1 MNKRLCN
8 TILFIYY
15 LIAVFILNL
24 TMRKSFINN
33 YIRNTIIAFVILAI
47 IFFILLIIFKIIDK
61 KTIVKFATIT
71 EPTIEFEDLYS
82 KLYVLYVKKLEKL
95 KKQTIIFAI
104 ISIIF
109 FVAFIFI
116 PNAIIKIISFIIAL
130 SFVIV
135 FVMYK
140 NKYKTEYKNQI
151 VHQFVKLFNNKLDYS
166 STTSDSLIKEN
177 FRRANFTIEPYNTFS
192 SDDYIKGY
200 LDENIFIRM
209 ADINVKRNVESG
221 KSSYT
226 VSIFQ
231 GIFAFTTSTKNINAY
246 IKISKNDLNLL
257 YDDKNSIEMDN
268 SEFEKYFDV
277 NSENKI
283 LTMRILTHDVM
294 NTLVEFYKKYNLPF
308 EIVLRDNIIYLR
320 FFTGPMFEP
329 KIFGKSLDK
338 DLIFT
343 HYCILNFIM
352 DVSKNINKVLQE
364 IEI

>member
-1 MNKRLCN
+1 MHKKIYQIIT
-8 TILFIYY
+8 TIY
-15 LIAVFILNL
+15 LLISIFILNNSL
-24 TMRKSFINN
+24 RHSIKTKSTTN
-33 YIRNTIIAFVILAI
+33 FVITLAM
-47 IFFILLIIFKIIDK
+47 LLIVFIAITLIFKLFGK
-61 KTIVKFATIT
+61 KRLAKFAIIT

-109 FVAFIFI
+109 FITFIFI
-116 PNAIIKIISFIIAL
+116 PNAIVKIICFIIAL

-166 STTSDSLIKEN
+166 STTSDSIIKEN

-209 ADINVKRNVESG
+209 ADINVERIVESG

-226 VSIFQ
+226 VSVFQ
-231 GIFAFTTSTKNINAY
+231 GIFAFTTSIKNINSY
-246 IKISKNDLNLL
+246 IKISKNNFSLFDS
-257 YDDKNSIEMDN
+257 KNSIEMDN

-277 NSENKI
+277 NSKNEV

-294 NTLVEFYKKYNLPF
+294 NTLVEFYKRYNLPF

-343 HYCILNFIM
+343 HYCILNFII